1 MTLRRA
7 GAALALCLLAQVHAP
22 AHAACDSGLAE
33 RMQAKLH
40 PERTLDHGLTA
51 CRAWR
56 GIPRGVV
63 VVLPMPR
70 PGTLPGVIDYDLD
83 VLLMQEPTNGNTE
96 RAVVL
101 AHWFK
106 RYALRQD
113 HVRIED
119 IRIDTT
125 HYALAP
131 QLRAFGLRVFYRD
144 DWPARPVASESLS
157 LFAHRGDALEQVL
170 ADQEVAYDRGDWQA
184 VCDGRFDTLRSN
196 VGVDAPV
203 HHGLRDIGIDS
214 TVTRSRAVMQDG
226 QCVSVASDPEFS
238 RAVLQFDGERYRPV
252 AGAPDA
258 GNAAPR

>member
-1 MTLRRA
+1 MTLRGA
-7 GAALALCLLAQVHAP
+7 GAAFALCLLAQFPLA

-40 PERTLDHGLTA
+40 PDRMLDHGLTA

-70 PGTLPGVIDYDLD
+70 AGTLPGVIDYDVD
-83 VLLMQEPTNGNTE
+83 VLLLQEPTNGNTE

-101 AHWFK
+101 AHWYK

-131 QLRAFGLRVFYRD
+131 QLRAFGVRVLYRD
-144 DWPARPVASESLS
+144 DWPARPVASETLS
-157 LFAHRGDALEQVL
+157 LYARRGDTLEQVL
-170 ADQEVAYDRGDWQA
+170 ADQEVSYDRGEWQA
-184 VCDGRFDTLRSN
+184 VCEGRFDTLRSN
-196 VGVDAPV
+196 LNVEASS
-203 HHGLRDIGIDS
+203 HHGLRDIGID
-214 TVTRSRAVMQDG
+214 TTTTRSRAVMEDG
-226 QCVSVASDPEFS
+226 QCLSQAATPEFS
-238 RAVLQFDGERYRPV
+238 RALLHFDGERYRAV
-252 AGAPDA
+252 AGEQDA
-258 GNAAPR
+258 GNAPR